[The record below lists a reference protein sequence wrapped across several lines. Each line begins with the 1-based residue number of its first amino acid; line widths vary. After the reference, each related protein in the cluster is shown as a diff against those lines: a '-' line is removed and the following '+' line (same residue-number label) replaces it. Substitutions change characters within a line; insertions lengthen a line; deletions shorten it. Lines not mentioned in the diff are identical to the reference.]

1 MKTNNILSNLE
12 YLMSKNNLTK
22 SGLAKLLELS
32 NSTVYSWWTRGTDN
46 ISISTLIKLS
56 RLFNTTMDRLVLGS
70 ESLEISEELTSYSKD
85 TEAINEIKNLLK
97 KYYEE

>member
-1 MKTNNILSNLE
+1 MKTNNILNNLE
-12 YLMSKNNLTK
+12 YLMAKNNLTK
-22 SGLAKLLELS
+22 SSLAKLLELS
-32 NSTVYSWWTRGTDN
+32 NSTVYSWWSRGTDN

-70 ESLEISEELTSYSKD
+70 ESLEISEELNSNSKD
-85 TEAINEIKNLLK
+85 TEAINEKKNLLK

>member
-12 YLMSKNNLTK
+12 YLMAKNNLTK
-22 SGLAKLLELS
+22 SSLAKLLELS
-32 NSTVYSWWTRGTDN
+32 NSTVYSWWSRGTDN

-56 RLFNTTMDRLVLGS
+56 RLFNTTMDKLILGS
-70 ESLEISEELTSYSKD
+70 EPLEISEELISNSKD
-85 TEAINEIKNLLK
+85 TEAITEIKNLLK

>member
-1 MKTNNILSNLE
+1 MKTNNILRNLE

-70 ESLEISEELTSYSKD
+70 ESLEISEELASNSKD

>member
-1 MKTNNILSNLE
+1 MKTNNILNNLE
-12 YLMSKNNLTK
+12 YLMAKNNLTK
-22 SGLAKLLELS
+22 SSLAKLLELS
-32 NSTVYSWWTRGTDN
+32 NSTVYSWWSRGTDN

-70 ESLEISEELTSYSKD
+70 ESLEISEELTSNSKD